1 MTGGLLDL
9 LEKPTSNPR
18 PLSFRVDPKLVNDEF
33 ITPAAC
39 YNNADDLGF
48 IETDINISATYRRF
62 KPWVGSSCPSTVQ
75 FLTVGRKSGQDE
87 AIDRLML
94 GR

>member
-18 PLSFRVDPKLVNDEF
+18 PLSPRVDPKLVNDEF

-39 YNNADDLGF
+39 YSRVPPEVYHL
-48 IETDINISATYRRF
+48 
-62 KPWVGSSCPSTVQ
+62 KPWP
-75 FLTVGRKSGQDE
+75 
-87 AIDRLML
+87 AML
-94 GR
+94 GTDNRVKAQGA

>member
-1 MTGGLLDL
+1 L

-18 PLSFRVDPKLVNDEF
+18 PLSRRVDTKLVNDEF

-39 YNNADDLGF
+39 YNNADDLRF
-48 IETDINISATYRRF
+48 IETNVNISTTYRRF
-62 KPWVGSSCPSTVQ
+62 KPWVGSGCRSVTQ
-75 FLTVGRKSGQDE
+75 FLDVGRKSAQHE